1 MKNCLVAVG
10 ILFSL
15 GVMAAP
21 AEAQVAFGVHANY
34 ASDFDLGVGA
44 RAQSSLGNFV
54 DAESSLA
61 ALTGV
66 LSFDYYFPDCGGADC
81 SYLELN
87 GNVQYPLEMGENFA
101 PYVGGGLNVA
111 RASVD
116 LGEFGDGDAS
126 NTEIGLNALGGAS
139 FDLGGFDVFAEA
151 KIELGGGE
159 QFVLTFGTLLGDA

>member
-1 MKNCLVAVG
+1 MKNCLVAAGV
-10 ILFSL
+10 LFTL
-15 GVMAAP
+15 GFVAAP
-21 AEAQVAFGVHANY
+21 AQAQVAFGVHANY
-34 ASDFDLGVGA
+34 AEDFDLGVGA
-44 RAQSSLGNFV
+44 RAQSSLGNFM
-54 DAESSLA
+54 DADSPLA

-66 LSFDYYFPDCGGADC
+66 VSFDYYFPDCGGADC

-87 GNVQYPLEMGENFA
+87 GNVQYPLDMGENFA

-111 RASVD
+111 RMSFD
-116 LGEFGDGDAS
+116 FGEFAGGDSS

-159 QFVLTFGTLLGDA
+159 QFVLTFGTLLGGA